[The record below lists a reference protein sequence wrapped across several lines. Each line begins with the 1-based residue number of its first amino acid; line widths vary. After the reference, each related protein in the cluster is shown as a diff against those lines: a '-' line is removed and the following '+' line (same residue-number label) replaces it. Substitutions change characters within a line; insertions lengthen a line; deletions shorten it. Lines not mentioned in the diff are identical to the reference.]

1 MKQKTQ
7 KTSALKTQVIK
18 KIKERVERAKKSGV
32 DMEVVKKQLI
42 TAIKQ
47 HNEKRTITL
56 LEKIAT
62 HSDHKDLVAIMTQVE
77 KAIVKNKVAFPKAF
91 EVVQT
96 MKPKWYVAPHE
107 EVSIKN
113 TVKVEG
119 SVKTEVDAG
128 YWTAF
133 GAVLGVAMSGLF
145 EFLNKYAQKTFRIMP
160 AKEHYTTPQMV
171 VIADPKTGRPV
182 SLKDIGQGGG
192 QTIVQVTGGKSS
204 SSTGVG
210 SGVDPVGLKNTSGT
224 PVNPATQDTLSSVL
238 TELQAINANTD
249 ALELKTDQV
258 NLNVDGLETLVTDT
272 NARIGEVSATPTANT
287 VQDRLKSIKAVLDSL
302 LTATDGLEANTTGLA
317 TQTTL
322 ASVLSAVDG
331 IEALLTTLNG
341 QTDGVEAT
349 LTTIAG
355 YLDTVETKLQ
365 SLIDAGPSQILKATI
380 DLTASGD
387 ILTPTAG
394 QKLRVYAIKFS
405 LSADM
410 TSASFNFGAD
420 AAFEKYLN
428 PKGGGLYGTNVTPNY
443 IQGGTDEKL
452 KLVLVG
458 TGTVTINVDYKIVP

>member
-1 MKQKTQ
+1 MKQKQ
-7 KTSALKTQVIK
+7 LKTNVLKKQVIT

-56 LEKIAT
+56 LEKIAS
-62 HSDHKDLVAIMTQVE
+62 HSDHKDIVAIMTQVE
-77 KAIVKNKVAFPKAF
+77 KAITKNKVAFPKAF

-145 EFLNKYAQKTFRIMP
+145 EYLNKFAQKTFRVMP

-204 SSTGVG
+204 SSGGGT
-210 SGVDPVGLKNTSGT
+210 GVDPVGLKNTGGT
-224 PVNPATQDTLSSVL
+224 PVNPATQDTL
-238 TELQAINANTD
+238 ELLLAQLELIEANTD
-249 ALELKTDQV
+249 NLEITADTINLNTDQ
-258 NLNVDGLETLVTDT
+258 LEAEITET
-272 NARIGEVSATPTANT
+272 NTRIGEVSATPTANT
-287 VQDRLKSIKAVLDSL
+287 VQDRLKSIKTVLDSI
-302 LTATDGLEANTTGLA
+302 LTATDSLEANTADIA

-322 ASVLSAVDG
+322 ASVLTAVDG
-331 IEALLTTLNG
+331 LEALLTTLNG
-341 QTDGVEAT
+341 QTDNVEAT

-365 SLIDAGPSQILKATI
+365 SLIDQGPSQILKMTI
-380 DLTASGD
+380 DLTGSGD

-394 QKLRVYAIKFS
+394 QKLRIYAIKFS
-405 LSADM
+405 MSADM
-410 TSASFNFGAD
+410 TSASFNFGAS

-428 PKGGGLYGTNVTPNY
+428 PKGGGLYGSNITPNY
-443 IQGGTDEKL
+443 IEGGTDEKL
-452 KLVLVG
+452 KLTLVG
-458 TGTVTINVDYKIVP
+458 TGTVTINVDYKSV

>member
-1 MKQKTQ
+1 MKQKQ
-7 KTSALKTQVIK
+7 LKTNVLKKQVIT

-56 LEKIAT
+56 LEKIAS

-77 KAIVKNKVAFPKAF
+77 KAITKNKVAFPKAF

-145 EFLNKYAQKTFRIMP
+145 EYLNKFAQKTFRVMP

-204 SSTGVG
+204 GGSSTGG
-210 SGVDPVGLKNTSGT
+210 TDPVGLKDTGGT
-224 PVNPATQDTLSSVL
+224 PVNPATEDTLAL
-238 TELQAINANTD
+238 MLAQLQAIEANTD
-249 ALELKTDQV
+249 NLEITADTI
-258 NLNVDGLETLVTDT
+258 NLNTDT
-272 NARIGEVSATPTANT
+272 
-287 VQDRLKSIKAVLDSL
+287 
-302 LTATDGLEANTTGLA
+302 LEA
-317 TQTTL
+317 
-322 ASVLSAVDG
+322 
-331 IEALLTTLNG
+331 
-341 QTDGVEAT
+341 
-349 LTTIAG
+349 
-355 YLDTVETKLQ
+355 KLQ
-365 SLIDAGPSQILKATI
+365 SLIDQGPSQILKATI
-380 DLTASGD
+380 DLTGSGD

-405 LSADM
+405 QSADM
-410 TSASFNFGAD
+410 TSVAFNFGAV

-428 PKGGGLYGTNVTPNY
+428 TKGGGLYGSNITPNY
-443 IQGGTDEKL
+443 VQGATDEKL